1 MTVKLIKTITGNHSV
16 SYPCPNCGDQLRN
29 PLREVG
35 LSDTCPKCKQ
45 SIRVPTSPEV
55 QEFIRKLATDEQ
67 NKLQSKQ
74 AREEA
79 KAAAKAAA
87 AAAAAAAKSQPGST
101 NNPLPYANALP
112 YGTGT
117 RQPYSN
123 QTRRGS
129 SRSTTDNDDL
139 VTWAVRTTRSM
150 LKVILVVWWII
161 VGLSLVVGLVQT
173 GMLLYL
179 TNGSG
184 STNGLMV
191 AAVTLIFVLLGAT
204 LSGLLGTVVIGTIGV
219 LFEIEENTRR

>member
-29 PLREVG
+29 PIREVG

-55 QEFIRKLATDEQ
+55 QDFIRQLATDR
-67 NKLQSKQ
+67 NSKLQSKQ
-74 AREEA
+74 EREEA
-79 KAAAKAAA
+79 KAAAKAAK
-87 AAAAAAAKSQPGST
+87 AAAAAAKSQPAPT

-112 YGTGT
+112 YGTGIS
-117 RQPYSN
+117 QPYSN
-123 QTRRGS
+123 QSRRGS

>member
-87 AAAAAAAKSQPGST
+87 AAAKSQPAPT

-112 YGTGT
+112 YATGIS
-117 RQPYSN
+117 QPYSN
-123 QTRRGS
+123 QPRRGS